1 MAEKKKNPVVAAT
14 MSALTR
20 KFQKNFAKG
29 GTTKSKM
36 TMKKMGKK

>member
-1 MAEKKKNPVVAAT
+1 MAEKKKNLVVAAPIT
-14 MSALTR
+14 ALTR